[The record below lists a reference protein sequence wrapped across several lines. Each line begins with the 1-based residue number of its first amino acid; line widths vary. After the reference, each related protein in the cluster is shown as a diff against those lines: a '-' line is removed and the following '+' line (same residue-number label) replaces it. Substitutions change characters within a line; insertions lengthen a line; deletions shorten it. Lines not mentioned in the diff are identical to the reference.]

1 MRALADFVMRG
12 RLQATLTVVVAAA
25 LPLLFWVSAAAGA
38 LVLLRRGLNDALG
51 IVLWALLPTLL
62 WWYFGEP
69 RPLLVLFGTLA
80 LALVLRVRVSWAPVL
95 MASVLLGALYG
106 ATIDAMFGDVVERN
120 AGELSELMPQMLG
133 ENYQQMTADEK
144 ARLGGLLAPVLVGL
158 MAGLLQLL
166 SLLCLL
172 LGRYWQALLYN
183 PGGFGREFRAV
194 RLPPALATALLLG
207 MFLLPGLGV
216 GLAMLTPLCSVPLAF
231 AGVALLHGLVA
242 QQRLGRFW
250 LVGLYVSLLLFM
262 QLVYP
267 LLVVL
272 AVVDSLIDFR
282 GQSGRSGVDGPTNG
296 EG

>member
-12 RLQATLTVVVAAA
+12 RLQATFAVVIAAA
-25 LPLLFWVSAAAGA
+25 LPLLFWVSAAAGS

-51 IVLWALLPTLL
+51 IVAWALLPTLL
-62 WWYFGEP
+62 WWHFGEP
-69 RPLLVLFGTLA
+69 RPLLVLFGTLV
-80 LALVLRVRVSWAPVL
+80 LALVLRASVSWARVL
-95 MASVLLGALYG
+95 LASVLLGVLYG
-106 ATIDAMFGDVVERN
+106 AIIDAVFGETVKRN
-120 AGELSELMPQMLG
+120 AAELLELMPQMLG
-133 ENYQQMTADEK
+133 EAYQQMSADEK
-144 ARLGGLLAPVLVGL
+144 ARVGNLLTPVLTGL
-158 MAGLLQLL
+158 MAALLQLL
-166 SLLCLL
+166 SLLSLL

-183 PGGFGREFRAV
+183 PGGFAREFRAV
-194 RLPPALATALLLG
+194 RLPAPIAVALLVG
-207 MFLLPGLGV
+207 IFLLPGLGIE
-216 GLAMLTPLCSVPLAF
+216 LAMLTPLCSVPLAF

-272 AVVDSLIDFR
+272 AVVDSLFDFR
-282 GQSGRSGVDGPTNG
+282 GRAARDGASGPTDG

>member
-12 RLQATLTVVVAAA
+12 RLQATFAVVIAAA
-25 LPLLFWVSAAAGA
+25 LPMLFWVSAAAGS
-38 LVLLRRGLNDALG
+38 LVLLRRGINDALG
-51 IVLWALLPTLL
+51 IVVWALLPTLL

-69 RPLLVLFGTLA
+69 RPLLVLFGTLV
-80 LALVLRVRVSWAPVL
+80 LAVVLRASVSWTRVL
-95 MASVLLGALYG
+95 LASVLLGVLYG
-106 ATIDAMFGDVVERN
+106 LIIDAVFGETVKRN
-120 AGELSELMPQMLG
+120 AAELLELMPQMLG
-133 ENYQQMTADEK
+133 EAYQQMSADEK
-144 ARLGGLLAPVLVGL
+144 ARVGNLLTPVLTGL
-158 MAGLLQLL
+158 MAALLQLL
-166 SLLCLL
+166 SLLSLL

-183 PGGFGREFRAV
+183 PGGFAREFRAV
-194 RLPPALATALLLG
+194 RLPAPIAVALLVG
-207 MFLLPGLGV
+207 IFLLPGLGIE
-216 GLAMLTPLCSVPLAF
+216 LAMLTPLCSVPLAF

-272 AVVDSLIDFR
+272 AVVDSLFDFR
-282 GQSGRSGVDGPTNG
+282 GRAARDGAQGPTDG

>member
-12 RLQATLTVVVAAA
+12 RLQATFAVVIAAA
-25 LPLLFWVSAAAGA
+25 LPLLFWVSAAAGS

-51 IVLWALLPTLL
+51 IVAWALLPTLL
-62 WWYFGEP
+62 WWHFGEP
-69 RPLLVLFGTLA
+69 RPLLVLFGTLV
-80 LALVLRVRVSWAPVL
+80 LALVLRASVSWTRVL
-95 MASVLLGALYG
+95 LASVLLGVLYG
-106 ATIDAMFGDVVERN
+106 VIIDAVFGETVKRN
-120 AGELSELMPQMLG
+120 AAELLELMPQMLG
-133 ENYQQMTADEK
+133 EAYQQMSADEQ
-144 ARLGGLLAPVLVGL
+144 ARVGNLLTPVLTGL
-158 MAGLLQLL
+158 MAALLQLL
-166 SLLCLL
+166 SLLSLL

-183 PGGFGREFRAV
+183 PGGFAREFRAV
-194 RLPPALATALLLG
+194 RLPAPIAVALLVG
-207 MFLLPGLGV
+207 IFLLPGLGIE
-216 GLAMLTPLCSVPLAF
+216 LAMLTPLCSVPLAF

-272 AVVDSLIDFR
+272 AVVDSLFDFR
-282 GQSGRSGVDGPTNG
+282 GRAARDGASGPTDG

>member
-12 RLQATLTVVVAAA
+12 RLQATFAVVIAAA
-25 LPLLFWVSAAAGA
+25 LPLLFWVSAAAGS

-51 IVLWALLPTLL
+51 IVAWALLPTLL
-62 WWYFGEP
+62 WWHFGEP
-69 RPLLVLFGTLA
+69 RPLLVLFGTLV
-80 LALVLRVRVSWAPVL
+80 LALVLRASVSWTRVL
-95 MASVLLGALYG
+95 LASVLLGVLYG
-106 ATIDAMFGDVVERN
+106 VIIDAVFGETVKRN
-120 AGELSELMPQMLG
+120 AAELLELMPQMLG
-133 ENYQQMTADEK
+133 EAYQQMGADEK
-144 ARLGGLLAPVLVGL
+144 ARVGNLLTPVLTGL
-158 MAGLLQLL
+158 MAALLQLL
-166 SLLCLL
+166 SLLSLL

-183 PGGFGREFRAV
+183 PGGFAREFRAV
-194 RLPPALATALLLG
+194 RLPAPIAVTLLVG
-207 MFLLPGLGV
+207 IFLLPGLGIE
-216 GLAMLTPLCSVPLAF
+216 LAMLTPLCSVPLAF

-272 AVVDSLIDFR
+272 AVVDSLFDFR
-282 GQSGRSGVDGPTNG
+282 GRATRDGAQGPTDG

>member
-12 RLQATLTVVVAAA
+12 RLQATLTVVVGAA

-62 WWYFGEP
+62 WWHFGEP
-69 RPLLVLFGTLA
+69 RPLLVLLGSLV
-80 LALVLRVRVSWAPVL
+80 LALVLRNSVSWTRVL
-95 MASVLLGALYG
+95 LTSVLLGVLYG
-106 ATIDAMFGDVVERN
+106 VTIDAVFGETVKRN
-120 AGELSELMPQMLG
+120 AAELLELMPQMLG
-133 ENYQQMTADEK
+133 DAYQQMGADEK
-144 ARLGGLLAPVLVGL
+144 ARLGELLEPVLTGL
-158 MAGLLQLL
+158 MAALLQLL
-166 SLLCLL
+166 SLLCLA

-183 PGGFGREFRAV
+183 PGGFAREFHAV
-194 RLPPALATALLLG
+194 RLPAPLAVSLLVG
-207 MFLLPGLGV
+207 VFLLPGV
-216 GLAMLTPLCSVPLAF
+216 DIQLAMLTPLCSVPLAF
-231 AGVALLHGLVA
+231 AGVSLLHGLVA
-242 QQRLGRFW
+242 QQRLARFW
-250 LVGLYVSLLLFM
+250 LVGLYVALLLFM

-282 GQSGRSGVDGPTNG
+282 GRAGRSGVDGPTNG